1 MNFNIVMQYHGIT
14 IVNMFLV
21 ILPPTAPNFLRFMN
35 PWDGAQGMYL
45 FLMPRACSG
54 NELIVYTSYC
64 QLSVLNSTCCTLFR
78 SLDLKRHAHNL
89 FTDLFHIKS
98 AITIQILVGQIKL
111 DGFAPFLGVRV
122 HHFAWKPNQ
131 EFTSLIQ

>member
-1 MNFNIVMQYHGIT
+1 MNFNIVMQYHGIK
-14 IVNMFLV
+14 IANIFIV
-21 ILPPTAPNFLRFMN
+21 ILPLTAPNFLRFTN

-64 QLSVLNSTCCTLFR
+64 QLSVVHLTYCTLFH
-78 SLDLKRHAHNL
+78 SLDLKSHAHYL
-89 FTDLFHIKS
+89 FTDLLYIKS
-98 AITIQILVGQIKL
+98 AITIQILVVQIRL

-122 HHFAWKPNQ
+122 HHFSWNPNQ